1 MWMWGCWI
9 TWSLVAHGGSDV
21 VAEVQID
28 APATEVSDYLS
39 RLDQVS
45 EIFPE
50 DCAQDWIVGPELQ
63 APHAMGEVVVRAALL
78 KRRLA
83 VTYGEVIPSRI
94 VDLDHTG
101 DKGFVTRFELVSD
114 VDFPRNSDEKGTTV
128 IMTTFLSP
136 PNWPLKKYFER
147 KIHPAWV
154 DCHRRT
160 LENLAQRLSR

>member
-9 TWSLVAHGGSDV
+9 TLSLAARGGSDV
-21 VAEVQID
+21 VADVLID
-28 APATEVSDYLS
+28 AQATEVSDYLS

-83 VTYGEVIPSRI
+83 VTYGEVIPGRI

-101 DKGFVTRFELVSD
+101 DKGFVTRFEIISD
-114 VDFPRNSDEKGTTV
+114 VDLPKNIGGTGITV
-128 IMTTFLSP
+128 VMTTFLSP
-136 PNWPLKKYFER
+136 PNWPLKRYFER
-147 KIHPAWV
+147 KIHPAWL